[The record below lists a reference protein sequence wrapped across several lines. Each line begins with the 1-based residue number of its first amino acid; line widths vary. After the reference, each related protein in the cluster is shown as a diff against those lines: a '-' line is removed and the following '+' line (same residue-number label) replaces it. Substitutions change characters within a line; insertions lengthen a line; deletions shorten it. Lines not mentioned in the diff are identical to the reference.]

1 MKPQIEPDV
10 REPRADVEA
19 QRRTSSAT
27 SGLIVALALAVTF
40 VAWTWFIA
48 GPLKGARIDQTL
60 NHNYEIRSYVD
71 VLHVMDRIGQ
81 RAVALPVLGVV
92 AGVVG
97 WRHRSTRP
105 VLIAVIAVIAV
116 NLCVLILKL
125 WLGRGA
131 PLDHR
136 PRFFIDGQAYP
147 SGHSSNIV
155 AVYGTAAYLIW
166 RYTAANRRVR
176 VAMVLV
182 VSVLALVM
190 TATSVLLRW
199 HWFGDLVAGFLV
211 GGVVL
216 AATVAIDGA
225 VPFYSGRR
233 TSAAEAGATPE
244 DPA

>member
-27 SGLIVALALAVTF
+27 SGLILAVALAVAF

-81 RAVALPVLGVV
+81 RAVALPILGVV

-105 VLIAVIAVIAV
+105 VLISVIAVIAV

-131 PLDHR
+131 PLDHK

-176 VAMVLV
+176 VAMVMI
-182 VSVLALVM
+182 VSVLAVVM
-190 TATSVLLRW
+190 TTTSVLLRW

-225 VPFYSGRR
+225 VPFHSGRR
-233 TSAAEAGATPE
+233 ASAAEVGATLE